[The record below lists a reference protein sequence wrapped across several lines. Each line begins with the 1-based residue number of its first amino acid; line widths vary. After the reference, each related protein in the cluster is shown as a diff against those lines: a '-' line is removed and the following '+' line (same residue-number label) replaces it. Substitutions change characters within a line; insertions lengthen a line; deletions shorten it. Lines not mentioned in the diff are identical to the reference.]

1 VRRVL
6 VDAGPLVALLDEGD
20 RDHRRCVEASKHLP
34 ATALTTWPVV
44 TEAMYLL
51 SDAPVAQ
58 DALLAKIEGSGVRLA
73 GLDEKDI
80 PAMRRLMQK
89 FRALPMDFA
98 DATLV
103 RVAERE
109 GIQEIFT
116 LDRRHFAVYRPAR
129 GQAFT
134 IIP

>member
-1 VRRVL
+1 
-6 VDAGPLVALLDEGD
+6 VALLDEGD
-20 RDHRRCVEASKHLP
+20 RDHRRCVEAAKHLI
-34 ATALTTWPVV
+34 ATGLTTWPVV

-51 SDAPVAQ
+51 SDAPAAQ
-58 DALLAKIEGSGVRLA
+58 DALLAKIEGGSVRLA
-73 GLDEKDI
+73 GLDRKDV
-80 PAMRRLMQK
+80 PPMRRLMQK
-89 FRALPMDFA
+89 FRELPMDFA

-109 GIQEIFT
+109 DIHEIFT
-116 LDRRHFAVYRPAR
+116 LDRRDFSVYRPAR

>member
-1 VRRVL
+1 
-6 VDAGPLVALLDEGD
+6 
-20 RDHRRCVEASKHLP
+20 
-34 ATALTTWPVV
+34 
-44 TEAMYLL
+44 MYLL

>member
-1 VRRVL
+1 
-6 VDAGPLVALLDEGD
+6 
-20 RDHRRCVEASKHLP
+20 
-34 ATALTTWPVV
+34 
-44 TEAMYLL
+44 
-51 SDAPVAQ
+51 
-58 DALLAKIEGSGVRLA
+58 
-73 GLDEKDI
+73 
-80 PAMRRLMQK
+80 MRRLMQK